1 MEFSLVTPC
10 FNNTSEINEF
20 CNRAINILNK
30 EFYKYE
36 IILVNDAS
44 TDDTMKKIRLLC
56 RKNKKIKAINLKK
69 NLGQHYAIFYG
80 LFLSKG
86 KYVVVLDS
94 DLEDDIN
101 FIKILIKKKINNK
114 AIFVLQKKLRNYT
127 LSFLF
132 WNILSFVSLKKFDT
146 ETSTFFIAPRIFVEK
161 LKQFGLLAFAKAD
174 FKFLNLRIDHI
185 KNKKIKT
192 DLRVSSY
199 NYLKL
204 VKLAFSNILRYNI
217 ITLFL
222 VKYLKINFFIKKFK
236 KNYIKELVNFNKSIN

>member
-86 KYVVVLDS
+86 KYVLVLDS

-101 FIKILIKKKINNK
+101 FIKILIKKKN
-114 AIFVLQKKLRNYT
+114 
-127 LSFLF
+127 
-132 WNILSFVSLKKFDT
+132 
-146 ETSTFFIAPRIFVEK
+146 
-161 LKQFGLLAFAKAD
+161 
-174 FKFLNLRIDHI
+174 
-185 KNKKIKT
+185 
-192 DLRVSSY
+192 
-199 NYLKL
+199 
-204 VKLAFSNILRYNI
+204 
-217 ITLFL
+217 
-222 VKYLKINFFIKKFK
+222 
-236 KNYIKELVNFNKSIN
+236 